1 MQDISA
7 LIAKLKKERPELE
20 NEPLLDDI
28 ESAASGEEEETP
40 DEMESPEEDMGE
52 NPADEWMPPS
62 DDEEEPAAKPG
73 KKIPKFPF

>member
-28 ESAASGEEEETP
+28 ESAASGEEEEDMSEMEPASEDEEMSNEYMP
-40 DEMESPEEDMGE
+40 DEESED
-52 NPADEWMPPS
+52 
-62 DDEEEPAAKPG
+62 EPAKS